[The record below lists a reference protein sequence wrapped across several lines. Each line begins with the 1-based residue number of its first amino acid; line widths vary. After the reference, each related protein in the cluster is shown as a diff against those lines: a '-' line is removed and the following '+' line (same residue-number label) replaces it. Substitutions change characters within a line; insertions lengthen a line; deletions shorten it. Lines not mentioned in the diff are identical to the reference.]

1 MGIEGLTLILSGIR
15 LGNRFGRG
23 LCRIWLYF
31 GSVVVW
37 ILVLGMEENSK
48 VTETHLTSA
57 AAFVEGGVQDPCDD
71 ACSICLESFTEDDPA
86 TVTSC
91 KHEYHLQ
98 CILEWSQR
106 SKECPMCL
114 RLLILKDPASQE
126 LLAAVEQERS
136 FRLSRSPNSPMFARN
151 SVDEIE
157 FHHVPAYTDD
167 SDFEE
172 RIMQH
177 LAAAAMG
184 RAHHFSRRE
193 NLRHRSSGQG
203 HPQYLVFSTH
213 PNAPPISPNNIEAQ
227 DGNIPTFTSLDS
239 TTPPM
244 TVTRE
249 EHLHQGP
256 LPSPPGQM
264 NSRANR
270 NTGIAARGFENRSEP
285 FTPRNNAGQQSPENQ
300 QRSRPSDFQSFSES
314 FKSRFNAVSTRY
326 KESIS
331 RSTRGIKEKLFARNN
346 AVTELGRE
354 VQREVSAGVARM
366 MERLDPTGKNN
377 DMTASA
383 SDNMEG
389 SSAGM
394 PVRHAVEGRQVFPC
408 SDSHS
413 GSSSCGTSSGLSPQS
428 LRDKSDGGI
437 IEASIKDIED
447 NSGGEAGVH
456 PTTTVSSSA

>member
-1 MGIEGLTLILSGIR
+1 VFSPGIPF
-15 LGNRFGRG
+15 GNRFGRG

-31 GSVVVW
+31 GSVFVW
-37 ILVLGMEENSK
+37 VLVLGMEDSK

-71 ACSICLESFTEDDPA
+71 ACSICLEPFTDNDPA

-114 RLLILKDPASQE
+114 RILILKDPASQE

-136 FRLSRSPNSPMFARN
+136 FRLSRSPNTPIFARN

-203 HPQYLVFSTH
+203 HPQFLVFSTH

-239 TTPPM
+239 TTPAM
-244 TVTRE
+244 TATSE
-249 EHLHQGP
+249 EQLQQGP

-270 NTGIAARGFENRSEP
+270 NTGIAVQGLDNRSEP

-331 RSTRGIKEKLFARNN
+331 RSTRGFKEKFFARNN

-354 VQREVSAGVARM
+354 VQREVSAGIAGVARI
-366 MERLDPTGKNN
+366 MERLDPSSKNN
-377 DMTASA
+377 GASA

-394 PVRHAVEGRQVFPC
+394 PVRQAVEGRQVFPC
-408 SDSHS
+408 SDSNN

-428 LRDKSDGGI
+428 LRDKSDGCI
-437 IEASIKDIED
+437 NEASIKDIED
-447 NSGGEAGVH
+447 NRSGEAGVH
-456 PTTTVSSSA
+456 PTTAVSSSA

>member
-1 MGIEGLTLILSGIR
+1 M
-15 LGNRFGRG
+15 
-23 LCRIWLYF
+23 W
-31 GSVVVW
+31 V
-37 ILVLGMEENSK
+37 LVLGMEENSK
-48 VTETHLTSA
+48 ITETHLTSA

-71 ACSICLESFTEDDPA
+71 ACSICLEPFTDDDPA

-114 RLLILKDPASQE
+114 QTLILKDPASQE

-136 FRLSRSPNSPMFARN
+136 FRLSRSPNTPMFARN
-151 SVDEIE
+151 SVDEFE

-203 HPQYLVFSTH
+203 HPQFLVFSTH
-213 PNAPPISPNNIEAQ
+213 PSAPPISPNNIEAQ
-227 DGNIPTFTSLDS
+227 DGNIPTFTSLES
-239 TTPPM
+239 TTTAM
-244 TVTRE
+244 TATTE
-249 EHLHQGP
+249 EQLQQGP

-264 NSRANR
+264 NSRTIR
-270 NTGIAARGFENRSEP
+270 NSGIAVQALDNRSEP
-285 FTPRNNAGQQSPENQ
+285 FTPRNNAGQQFPENQ

-314 FKSRFNAVSTRY
+314 FKSRFNAVSSRY

-331 RSTRGIKEKLFARNN
+331 RSTRGFKEKLFARNN

-354 VQREVSAGVARM
+354 VQREVSAGIAGVARM

-377 DMTASA
+377 GMNPSA

-389 SSAGM
+389 SSAGI
-394 PVRHAVEGRQVFPC
+394 PVRHSVEGRQVFPC
-408 SDSHS
+408 SDSNN

-428 LRDKSDGGI
+428 LRDKSDGCI
-437 IEASIKDIED
+437 SEASIKDIED
-447 NSGGEAGVH
+447 NRGGDAGVH
-456 PTTTVSSSA
+456 PTTVVSSSA